1 MPHVHT
7 GAQPAVKVAVLGAG
21 GGIGQTL
28 SLLLKTGLAPASVAQ
43 QRRVHIALY
52 DVNRDAVAGAA
63 TDLSHIDTPVS
74 VSWHAPEPAGG
85 ADPLADPLQACLA
98 GAQLVVIPAGV
109 PRKPGMTRDDLFN
122 INAQIVRTLA
132 DGIARHCDLARVF
145 VLLISNP
152 VNSLVPVLV
161 ETLTQRCRAD
171 AALAAQIPRR
181 VFGLTQL
188 DAVRASSF
196 LHQALDCEPSETAVV
211 PVVGGHSG
219 NTILPLFSQARL
231 EPARGSGAAAE
242 SRTESAAGAKTGSKI
257 GAKIS
262 AKLGSSI
269 LNDTAGMMPTL
280 DPGVRQRLVH
290 RVQFG
295 GDEVVRAKNG
305 AGSATLSMA
314 YAGAQVACKFAEM
327 LLGARNEVRDTL
339 YAKVSG
345 HAAVDAITEH
355 VGYFSVPLTITA
367 AQGAAEADTRLL
379 EQMDTYER
387 EQLWPACLAELRESV
402 DRGLEWA
409 HARG

>member
-1 MPHVHT
+1 MPHHT

-74 VSWHAPEPAGG
+74 VSWHAPEPAG
-85 ADPLADPLQACLA
+85 ADALADPLQACLA

-132 DGIARHCDLARVF
+132 GGIARHCDLAHVF

-161 ETLTQRCRAD
+161 ETLTQHCGAD

-181 VFGLTQL
+181 AFGLTQL

-219 NTILPLFSQARL
+219 NTILPLFSQARI

-242 SRTESAAGAKTGSKI
+242 SRTSTKAGAKTGAKS
-257 GAKIS
+257 GA
-262 AKLGSSI
+262 
-269 LNDTAGMMPTL
+269 TAMPAL
-280 DPGVRQRLVH
+280 DPDVRQRLVH

-327 LLGARNEVRDTL
+327 LLGARGEVRDTL
-339 YAKVSG
+339 YAKVDG
-345 HAAVDAITEH
+345 HVPLDAITEH
-355 VGYFSVPLTITA
+355 VGYFSVPLTVTA
-367 AQGAAEADTRLL
+367 AQGAAHADTHVL
-379 EQMDTYER
+379 EQMDAYER

-409 HARG
+409 HAHR